1 MTLHRDEPAGGRACT
16 ASDIGSG
23 KSNPNDARPPEEG
36 RAFRGIRSIGPV
48 SEASEP
54 AGIEPGIYEHFKG
67 ARYEVLFVARH
78 SETEE
83 EFVVYRQLYGD
94 HAHWVRPLAMFT
106 EIVERDGRSVPRF
119 ARVDVDPV

>member
-1 MTLHRDEPAGGRACT
+1 M
-16 ASDIGSG
+16 
-23 KSNPNDARPPEEG
+23 
-36 RAFRGIRSIGPV
+36 

-54 AGIEPGIYEHFKG
+54 AAVEPGIYEHFKG

-94 HAHWVRPLAMFT
+94 RARWVRPAAMFT
-106 EIVERDGRSVPRF
+106 EVVERDGRRVPRF
-119 ARVDVDPV
+119 ARMDDDDAS

>member
-1 MTLHRDEPAGGRACT
+1 M
-16 ASDIGSG
+16 
-23 KSNPNDARPPEEG
+23 
-36 RAFRGIRSIGPV
+36 

-54 AGIEPGIYEHFKG
+54 AVVQPGIYEHFKG
-67 ARYEVLFVARH
+67 ARYEALFVARH

-106 EIVERDGRSVPRF
+106 EMVVRDGRSVPRF
-119 ARVDVDPV
+119 APVEADPV

>member
-1 MTLHRDEPAGGRACT
+1 
-16 ASDIGSG
+16 
-23 KSNPNDARPPEEG
+23 
-36 RAFRGIRSIGPV
+36 V

-54 AGIEPGIYEHFKG
+54 AVIEPGIYEHFKG

-94 HAHWVRPLAMFT
+94 GGMWVRPLAMFL
-106 EIVERDGRSVPRF
+106 ESVEVGGHAVPRF
-119 ARVDVDPV
+119 RRIDATA

>member
-1 MTLHRDEPAGGRACT
+1 M
-16 ASDIGSG
+16 
-23 KSNPNDARPPEEG
+23 
-36 RAFRGIRSIGPV
+36 

-54 AGIEPGIYEHFKG
+54 AVIEPGIYEHFKG

-94 HAHWVRPLAMFT
+94 HAHWVDLYTTSIPRCDCGDHIWRERICKHILAALLREGNDT
-106 EIVERDGRSVPRF
+106 VVRALGTLLERVR
-119 ARVDVDPV
+119 AAA